1 MHILIVH
8 NSIIPAHKYGGTERV
23 IWYLGKE
30 LTKQGHNV
38 SYLVKEGSHCHFAN
52 IYIYNTN
59 KLLSA
64 QIPDSVD
71 IVHFNGV
78 EPDKNIKT
86 PYIITQH
93 GNIKSKQKL
102 DKNSVFVSA
111 DHALRHSSEVFV
123 YNGIDWDD
131 YGKVSLNKTKK
142 HFHYL
147 AKAAWRVKNVTGA
160 IETVTNTPNEKLV
173 VLGGSRLNFKMG
185 FRFTLSPRIY
195 FKGMVGGEDKYQWM
209 RSSKG
214 LIFPVKW
221 HEPFGLAITESLFF
235 GCPIFGTP
243 YGSLPELVNKDVG
256 FLTNNRQNLTQAI
269 INSEQFN
276 QKICHELA
284 VDVFNSK
291 IMCDKYLKH
300 YETVLNGITLNKFPP
315 KMVKAGKD
323 IGDGWC

>member
-1 MHILIVH
+1 MHVLIVH

-30 LTKQGHNV
+30 LTKQGHKV
-38 SYLVKEGSHCHFAN
+38 SYLVKGGSHCHFAN
-52 IYIYNTN
+52 IFIYETN
-59 KLLSA
+59 KALSA
-64 QIPDSVD
+64 QIPASVD
-71 IVHFNGV
+71 LVHFNGV
-78 EPDKNIKT
+78 EPDENIKT
-86 PYIITQH
+86 PYIVTQH
-93 GNIKSKQKL
+93 GNIKSRQNL
-102 DKNSVFVSA
+102 DKNTIFVSQ
-111 DHALRHSSEVFV
+111 DHALRHNSTTFV

-131 YGKVSLNKTKK
+131 YGKFSLNKAKK

-147 AKAAWRVKNVTGA
+147 AKAAWRVKNIAGA
-160 IETVTNTPNEKLV
+160 IETVTETPNEKLV

-185 FRFTLSPRIY
+185 FRFTPSPRIY
-195 FKGMVGGEDKYQWM
+195 FKGMVGGEDKFQWM

-221 HEPFGLAITESLFF
+221 HEPFGLAIIESLFF

-243 YGSLPELVNKDVG
+243 YGSLPELVNKDIG
-256 FLTNNRQNLTQAI
+256 FLTNNRQNLTEAI
-269 INSEQFN
+269 MHSEQFN
-276 QKICHELA
+276 QQICHELA

-291 IMCDKYLKH
+291 IMCDKYLKY
-300 YETVLNGITLNKFPP
+300 YEIVLNGNTLNTLSP